1 MSMEQQV
8 DNVPVDQVDTGAL
21 ENNVVEEA
29 VSDDFFADLDRS
41 VNSGILEEADTS
53 VSSASGDNKPQ
64 HVQGEGQTQGQE
76 QVETLKQ
83 RYADSSKEGK
93 RLSGKLN
100 ELEPYVPI
108 INAMKDDP
116 NLVTHVRNY
125 FEGGGQ
131 APKNMK
137 EQLKLDEDFVFDP
150 DEAVSEP
157 DSDSAR
163 VLQSTIDGVVQKR
176 LSDTLGKQK
185 AENQRLSQE
194 SDFRQR
200 YEMNEDEWTDFRDF
214 AKQKTLTLDD
224 IYYLKNRESRE
235 TNIAKDASTQVA
247 QQMKNVNVRPQS
259 LATSGS
265 QEVEASQDDQL
276 FNSILGID
284 KDLESA
290 FG

>member
-1 MSMEQQV
+1 MEQQV
-8 DNVPVDQVDTGAL
+8 DNAPLNQVDIGAL
-21 ENNVVEEA
+21 EDNVTEEA

-64 HVQGEGQTQGQE
+64 NVKGEGQTQSQNDD
-76 QVETLKQ
+76 VETLKQ

-100 ELEPYVPI
+100 ELEPFLPI

-150 DEAVSEP
+150 DEAVS
-157 DSDSAR
+157 DQSSDSAK
-163 VLQSTIDGVVQKR
+163 VLQATIDGVVQKR
-176 LSDTLGKQK
+176 LNNTLSKQK
-185 AENQRLSQE
+185 AENKRLSQE
-194 SDFRQR
+194 SEFRQK
-200 YEMNEDEWTDFRDF
+200 YNMNEGEWDDFKTF
-214 AKQKTLTLDD
+214 AKTKTLSLDD

-235 TNIAKDASTQVA
+235 TNIAKDASNQVA
-247 QQMKNVNVRPQS
+247 QQMKNVNERPQS

-265 QEVEASQDDQL
+265 QQVEVSQNDQL
-276 FNSILGID
+276 FDSILGID

>member
-1 MSMEQQV
+1 MSMETQV
-8 DNVPVDQVDTGAL
+8 DNTLEQSDVLESNTAEQTVP
-21 ENNVVEEA
+21 
-29 VSDDFFADLDRS
+29 DDFFAQLDNS

-53 VSSASGDNKPQ
+53 VSSTSGDNKPQ
-64 HVQGEGQTQGQE
+64 NSKVEGQKQSQDE
-76 QVETLKQ
+76 VETLRQ

-93 RLSGKLN
+93 RLNGRLN

-116 NLVTHVRNY
+116 NLVSHVRNY

-137 EQLKLDEDFVFDP
+137 EELKLDEDFIFDP

-157 DSDSAR
+157 GSDSAK
-163 VLQSTIDGVVQKR
+163 VLNATIDGVVQQR
-176 LSDTLGKQK
+176 LNDTLGRQK
-185 AENQRLSQE
+185 TENKRLSQE

-200 YEMNEDEWTDFRDF
+200 FEMSEDEWGDFKTF
-214 AKQKTLTLDD
+214 AKNKTLSLDD

-247 QQMKNVNVRPQS
+247 QQMKNVNERPQS
-259 LATSGS
+259 LATTGS
-265 QEVEASQDDQL
+265 QEVETSQEDQL
-276 FNSILGID
+276 FDSILGID
-284 KDLESA
+284 KHLESA

>member
-1 MSMEQQV
+1 MEQQV
-8 DNVPVDQVDTGAL
+8 DNASVDQVDIGAL
-21 ENNVVEEA
+21 EDNVTEEA

-64 HVQGEGQTQGQE
+64 NVKGEGQTQSQNDD
-76 QVETLKQ
+76 VETLKQ

-100 ELEPYVPI
+100 ELEPFLPI

-150 DEAVSEP
+150 DEAVS
-157 DSDSAR
+157 DQSSDSAK
-163 VLQSTIDGVVQKR
+163 VLQATIDGVVQKR
-176 LSDTLGKQK
+176 LNNTLSKQK
-185 AENQRLSQE
+185 AENKRLSQE
-194 SDFRQR
+194 SEFRQK
-200 YEMNEDEWTDFRDF
+200 YNMNEGEWDDFKTF
-214 AKQKTLTLDD
+214 AKTKTLSLDD

-235 TNIAKDASTQVA
+235 TNIAKDASNQVA
-247 QQMKNVNVRPQS
+247 QQMKNVNERPQS

-265 QEVEASQDDQL
+265 QQVEVSQNDQL
-276 FNSILGID
+276 FDSILGLD

>member
-1 MSMEQQV
+1 MEQQV
-8 DNVPVDQVDTGAL
+8 DNASVDQVDIGAL
-21 ENNVVEEA
+21 EDNVTEEA

-64 HVQGEGQTQGQE
+64 NVKGEGQTQSQDND
-76 QVETLKQ
+76 VETLKQ

-100 ELEPYVPI
+100 ELEPFLPI

-150 DEAVSEP
+150 DEAVS
-157 DSDSAR
+157 DQSSDSAK
-163 VLQSTIDGVVQKR
+163 VLQATIDGVVQKR
-176 LSDTLGKQK
+176 LNSTLSKQK
-185 AENQRLSQE
+185 AENRKLSQE
-194 SDFRQR
+194 SEFRQK
-200 YEMNEDEWTDFRDF
+200 YNMNESEWDDFKTF
-214 AKQKTLTLDD
+214 AKTKNLTLDD

-235 TNIAKDASTQVA
+235 TNIAKDASNQVA
-247 QQMKNVNVRPQS
+247 QQMKNVNERPQS

-265 QEVEASQDDQL
+265 QQVETSQDDQL

>member
-1 MSMEQQV
+1 M
-8 DNVPVDQVDTGAL
+8 
-21 ENNVVEEA
+21 
-29 VSDDFFADLDRS
+29 R
-41 VNSGILEEADTS
+41 
-53 VSSASGDNKPQ
+53 
-64 HVQGEGQTQGQE
+64 
-76 QVETLKQ
+76 Q

-93 RLSGKLN
+93 RLNGRLN

-116 NLVTHVRNY
+116 NLVSHVRNY

-157 DSDSAR
+157 GSDSAK
-163 VLQSTIDGVVQKR
+163 VLNATIDGVVQQR
-176 LSDTLGKQK
+176 LNDTLGRQK
-185 AENQRLSQE
+185 TENKRLSQE

-200 YEMNEDEWTDFRDF
+200 FEMSEDEWGDFKTF
-214 AKQKTLTLDD
+214 AKNKTLTLDD

-247 QQMKNVNVRPQS
+247 QQMKNVNERPQS
-259 LATSGS
+259 LATTGS
-265 QEVEASQDDQL
+265 QEVETSQDDQL

-284 KDLESA
+284 KELESA

>member
-1 MSMEQQV
+1 MQQQV
-8 DNVPVDQVDTGAL
+8 DNASLNEVNIGAL
-21 ENNVVEEA
+21 EDNVTEEA

-64 HVQGEGQTQGQE
+64 SVQGEVQTQSQDN
-76 QVETLKQ
+76 VETLKQ

-163 VLQSTIDGVVQKR
+163 VLQSTIDGVVQRR

-200 YEMNEDEWTDFRDF
+200 YEMNEDEWNDFRSF

-247 QQMKNVNVRPQS
+247 QQMKNVNERPQS

-265 QEVEASQDDQL
+265 QQVESSQDDQL

>member
-1 MSMEQQV
+1 MEQQV
-8 DNVPVDQVDTGAL
+8 DNAPLNQVDIGAL
-21 ENNVVEEA
+21 EDNVTEEA

-64 HVQGEGQTQGQE
+64 NVKGEGQTQSQNDD
-76 QVETLKQ
+76 VETLKQ

-100 ELEPYVPI
+100 ELEPFLPI

-150 DEAVSEP
+150 DEAVS
-157 DSDSAR
+157 DQNSDSAK
-163 VLQSTIDGVVQKR
+163 VLQATIDGVVQKR
-176 LSDTLGKQK
+176 LNNTLNKQK
-185 AENQRLSQE
+185 AENKRLSQE
-194 SDFRQR
+194 SEFRQK
-200 YEMNEDEWTDFRDF
+200 YNMNEGEWDDFKTF
-214 AKQKTLTLDD
+214 AKTKTLSLDD

-235 TNIAKDASTQVA
+235 TNIAKDASNQVA
-247 QQMKNVNVRPQS
+247 QQMKNVNERPQS

-265 QEVEASQDDQL
+265 QQVEASQDDQL

>member
-1 MSMEQQV
+1 MEQQV
-8 DNVPVDQVDTGAL
+8 DNASVDQVDIGAL
-21 ENNVVEEA
+21 EDNVTEEA

-157 DSDSAR
+157 GSDSAK
-163 VLQSTIDGVVQKR
+163 VLQSTIDGVVQRR

-200 YEMNEDEWTDFRDF
+200 YEMNEDEWDDFRSF

-247 QQMKNVNVRPQS
+247 QQMKNVTVRPQS

-265 QEVEASQDDQL
+265 QEVESSQDDQL

>member
-8 DNVPVDQVDTGAL
+8 DNASVDQVDIGAL
-21 ENNVVEEA
+21 EDNVTEEA

-131 APKNMK
+131 TPKNMK

-150 DEAVSEP
+150 DEAVSDP
-157 DSDSAR
+157 GSDSAR

-176 LSDTLGKQK
+176 LSDTLGRQK

-200 YEMNEDEWTDFRDF
+200 YEMNEDEWSDFRDF

-247 QQMKNVNVRPQS
+247 QQMKNVNERPQS
-259 LATSGS
+259 LATTGS
-265 QEVEASQDDQL
+265 QQVESSQEDQL

>member
-1 MSMEQQV
+1 MEQQV

-157 DSDSAR
+157 GSDSAR
-163 VLQSTIDGVVQKR
+163 VLQSTIDGVVQRR

>member
-1 MSMEQQV
+1 MEQQV
-8 DNVPVDQVDTGAL
+8 DNASVEQVDIGAL
-21 ENNVVEEA
+21 EDNVTEEA

-200 YEMNEDEWTDFRDF
+200 YEMNEDEWNDFRSF

>member
-1 MSMEQQV
+1 MEQQV

>member
-1 MSMEQQV
+1 MEQEV
-8 DNVPVDQVDTGAL
+8 DNVLADTSTL
-21 ENNVVEEA
+21 ENNVVEETA
-29 VSDDFFADLDRS
+29 PDDFFAQLDSS
-41 VNSGILEEADTS
+41 VNSGILEEADTF

-64 HVQGEGQTQGQE
+64 NVQGEGQKQSQE
-76 QVETLKQ
+76 DVETLRQ
-83 RYADSSKEGK
+83 RYSDSSKEGK
-93 RLSGKLN
+93 RLNGRLT
-100 ELEPYVPI
+100 ELQPYMPI

-131 APKNMK
+131 TPKNMK

-150 DEAVSEP
+150 DEAVSDN
-157 DSDSAR
+157 DSDSAK
-163 VLQSTIDGVVQKR
+163 VLQATIDGVVQKR
-176 LSDTLGKQK
+176 LGDTLNKQK
-185 AENQRLSQE
+185 VENQRLSQE

-200 YEMNEDEWTDFRDF
+200 YEMNEDEWGDFRDF
-214 AKQKTLTLDD
+214 AKTKTLTLDD

-247 QQMKNVNVRPQS
+247 QQMKSVNQRPQS

-265 QEVEASQDDQL
+265 QEVESSTEDQL

>member
-1 MSMEQQV
+1 MEQQV
-8 DNVPVDQVDTGAL
+8 DNAPLNQVDIGAL
-21 ENNVVEEA
+21 EDNVTEEA
-29 VSDDFFADLDRS
+29 VSDDFFADLDKS

-64 HVQGEGQTQGQE
+64 NVKGEGQTQSQNDD
-76 QVETLKQ
+76 VETLKQ

-100 ELEPYVPI
+100 ELEPFLPI

-150 DEAVSEP
+150 DEAVS
-157 DSDSAR
+157 DQNSDSAK
-163 VLQSTIDGVVQKR
+163 VLQATIDGVVQKR
-176 LSDTLGKQK
+176 LNNTLSKQK
-185 AENQRLSQE
+185 AENKRLSQE
-194 SDFRQR
+194 SEFRQK
-200 YEMNEDEWTDFRDF
+200 YNMNEGEWNDFKTF
-214 AKQKTLTLDD
+214 AKTKTLSLDD

-235 TNIAKDASTQVA
+235 TNIAKDASNQVA
-247 QQMKNVNVRPQS
+247 QQMKNVNERPQS

-265 QEVEASQDDQL
+265 QQVEVSQNDQL
-276 FNSILGID
+276 FDSILGID
-284 KDLESA
+284 KELESA

>member
-1 MSMEQQV
+1 MEQEV
-8 DNVPVDQVDTGAL
+8 DNVLADTSTL
-21 ENNVVEEA
+21 ENNVVEETA
-29 VSDDFFADLDRS
+29 PDDFFAQLDSS
-41 VNSGILEEADTS
+41 VNSGILEEADTF

-64 HVQGEGQTQGQE
+64 HVQGEGQKQSQE
-76 QVETLKQ
+76 DVETLRQ
-83 RYADSSKEGK
+83 RYSDSSKEGK
-93 RLSGKLN
+93 RLNGQLN
-100 ELEPYVPI
+100 ELQPYMPI

-131 APKNMK
+131 TPKNMK

-150 DEAVSEP
+150 DEAVSDN
-157 DSDSAR
+157 DSDSAK
-163 VLQSTIDGVVQKR
+163 VLQATIDGVVQKR
-176 LSDTLGKQK
+176 LGDTLNKQK
-185 AENQRLSQE
+185 VENQRLSQE

-200 YEMNEDEWTDFRDF
+200 YEMNEDEWGDFRDF
-214 AKQKTLTLDD
+214 AKTKTLTLDD

-247 QQMKNVNVRPQS
+247 QQMKNVNQRPQS

-265 QEVEASQDDQL
+265 QEVESSSEDQL
-276 FNSILGID
+276 FDSILGID
-284 KDLESA
+284 NDLESA

>member
-1 MSMEQQV
+1 MEQQV

-64 HVQGEGQTQGQE
+64 ISKGEGQTQSPSE
-76 QVETLKQ
+76 VETLKQ

-137 EQLKLDEDFVFDP
+137 EQLKLDDDFVFDP

-200 YEMNEDEWTDFRDF
+200 YEMNEDEWDDFRSF

-247 QQMKNVNVRPQS
+247 QQMKNVNERPQS
-259 LATSGS
+259 LATTGS
-265 QEVEASQDDQL
+265 QQVESSQDDQL

>member
-1 MSMEQQV
+1 MSMETQV
-8 DNVPVDQVDTGAL
+8 DNTL
-21 ENNVVEEA
+21 EQ
-29 VSDDFFADLDRS
+29 SDVLESNTAEQADSGDFFAQLDNS

-53 VSSASGDNKPQ
+53 VSSTSGDNKPQ
-64 HVQGEGQTQGQE
+64 NSKVEGQKQSPDE
-76 QVETLKQ
+76 VETLRQ

-93 RLSGKLN
+93 RLNGRLN

-116 NLVTHVRNY
+116 NLVSHVRNY

-157 DSDSAR
+157 GSDSAK
-163 VLQSTIDGVVQKR
+163 VLNATIDGVVQQR
-176 LSDTLGKQK
+176 LNDTLGRQK
-185 AENQRLSQE
+185 TENKRLSQE

-200 YEMNEDEWTDFRDF
+200 FEMGEDEWGDFKTF
-214 AKQKTLTLDD
+214 AKNKTLTLDD

-247 QQMKNVNVRPQS
+247 QQMKNVNERPQS
-259 LATSGS
+259 LATTGS
-265 QEVEASQDDQL
+265 QEVENSQEDQL
-276 FNSILGID
+276 FDSILGID
-284 KDLESA
+284 KHLESA

>member
-8 DNVPVDQVDTGAL
+8 DNASVDQVDIGAL
-21 ENNVVEEA
+21 EDNVTEEA

-64 HVQGEGQTQGQE
+64 NVKGEGQTQGQDE
-76 QVETLKQ
+76 VETLKQ

-150 DEAVSEP
+150 DEAVS
-157 DSDSAR
+157 DQNSDSAK
-163 VLQSTIDGVVQKR
+163 VLQATIDGVVQKR
-176 LSDTLGKQK
+176 LNNTLSKQK
-185 AENQRLSQE
+185 AENKRLSQE
-194 SDFRQR
+194 SEFRQK
-200 YEMNEDEWTDFRDF
+200 YNMNEGEWDDFKTF
-214 AKQKTLTLDD
+214 AKTKTL
-224 IYYLKNRESRE
+224 
-235 TNIAKDASTQVA
+235 
-247 QQMKNVNVRPQS
+247 
-259 LATSGS
+259 
-265 QEVEASQDDQL
+265 
-276 FNSILGID
+276 
-284 KDLESA
+284 
-290 FG
+290 

>member
-1 MSMEQQV
+1 MSMETQV
-8 DNVPVDQVDTGAL
+8 DNTLEQSDVLESNTAEQTVP
-21 ENNVVEEA
+21 
-29 VSDDFFADLDRS
+29 DDFFAQLDNS

-53 VSSASGDNKPQ
+53 VSSTSGDNKPQ
-64 HVQGEGQTQGQE
+64 NSKVEGQKQSQDE
-76 QVETLKQ
+76 VETLRQ

-93 RLSGKLN
+93 RLNGRLN

-116 NLVTHVRNY
+116 NLVSHVRNY

-137 EQLKLDEDFVFDP
+137 EELKLDEDFIFDP

-157 DSDSAR
+157 SSDSAR
-163 VLQSTIDGVVQKR
+163 VLNATIDGVVQQR
-176 LSDTLGKQK
+176 LNDTLGRQK
-185 AENQRLSQE
+185 TENKRLSQE

-200 YEMNEDEWTDFRDF
+200 FEMGEDEWDDFKTF
-214 AKQKTLTLDD
+214 AKNKTLSLDD

-247 QQMKNVNVRPQS
+247 QQMKNVNERPQS
-259 LATSGS
+259 LATTGS
-265 QEVEASQDDQL
+265 QEVETSQEDQL
-276 FNSILGID
+276 FDSILGID
-284 KDLESA
+284 KHLESA

>member
-1 MSMEQQV
+1 MEQQV

-163 VLQSTIDGVVQKR
+163 VLQSTIDGVVQRR

-265 QEVEASQDDQL
+265 QQVESSQDDQL

>member
-1 MSMEQQV
+1 MEQQV
-8 DNVPVDQVDTGAL
+8 DNAPLNQVDIGAL
-21 ENNVVEEA
+21 EDNVTEEA

-64 HVQGEGQTQGQE
+64 NVKGEGQTQSQNDD
-76 QVETLKQ
+76 VETLKQ

-100 ELEPYVPI
+100 ELEPFLPI

-150 DEAVSEP
+150 DEAVS
-157 DSDSAR
+157 DQNSDSAK
-163 VLQSTIDGVVQKR
+163 VLQATIDGVVQKR
-176 LSDTLGKQK
+176 LNNTLSKQK
-185 AENQRLSQE
+185 AENKRLSQE
-194 SDFRQR
+194 SEFRQK
-200 YEMNEDEWTDFRDF
+200 YNMNEGEWDDFKTF
-214 AKQKTLTLDD
+214 AKTKTLSLDD

-235 TNIAKDASTQVA
+235 TNIAKDASNQVA
-247 QQMKNVNVRPQS
+247 QQMKNVNERPQS

-265 QEVEASQDDQL
+265 QQVEVSQNDQL
-276 FNSILGID
+276 FDSILGLD

>member
-1 MSMEQQV
+1 MEQQV
-8 DNVPVDQVDTGAL
+8 DNAPLNQVDIGAL
-21 ENNVVEEA
+21 EDNVTEEA

-64 HVQGEGQTQGQE
+64 NVKGEGQTQSQDND
-76 QVETLKQ
+76 VETLKQ

-100 ELEPYVPI
+100 ELEPFLPI

-150 DEAVSEP
+150 DEAVS
-157 DSDSAR
+157 DQSSDSAK
-163 VLQSTIDGVVQKR
+163 VLQATIDGVVQKR
-176 LSDTLGKQK
+176 LNSTLSKQK
-185 AENQRLSQE
+185 AENRKLSQE
-194 SDFRQR
+194 SEFRQK
-200 YEMNEDEWTDFRDF
+200 YNMNEGEWDDFKTF
-214 AKQKTLTLDD
+214 AKTKNLTLDD

-235 TNIAKDASTQVA
+235 TNIAKDASNQVA
-247 QQMKNVNVRPQS
+247 QQMKNVNERPQS

-265 QEVEASQDDQL
+265 QQVETSQDDQL

>member
-1 MSMEQQV
+1 MEEQKV
-8 DNVPVDQVDTGAL
+8 DNVLVDQVDTNAL
-21 ENNVVEEA
+21 ENNLKEEA

-53 VSSASGDNKPQ
+53 VSSTSGDNKPQ
-64 HVQGEGQTQGQE
+64 SVQGEGQTQSQDN
-76 QVETLKQ
+76 VETLKQ

-131 APKNMK
+131 TPKNMK

-150 DEAVSEP
+150 DEAVSDES
-157 DSDSAR
+157 SDSAK
-163 VLQSTIDGVVQKR
+163 VLQATIDGVVQKR
-176 LSDTLGKQK
+176 LNTTLGRQK
-185 AENQRLSQE
+185 AENKRLSNE
-194 SDFRQR
+194 SEFRQKYNMNEGEWDDFR
-200 YEMNEDEWTDFRDF
+200 TF
-214 AKQKTLTLDD
+214 AKTKTLSLDD

-235 TNIAKDASTQVA
+235 TNIAKDASNQVA
-247 QQMKNVNVRPQS
+247 QQMKNVNERPQS

-265 QEVEASQDDQL
+265 QQVEVSQNDQL
-276 FNSILGID
+276 FDSILGID

>member
-1 MSMEQQV
+1 MEQQV
-8 DNVPVDQVDTGAL
+8 DNASVDQVDIGAL
-21 ENNVVEEA
+21 EDNVVEEA

-265 QEVEASQDDQL
+265 QEVESSQDDQL

>member
-1 MSMEQQV
+1 MEQQV
-8 DNVPVDQVDTGAL
+8 DNAPIDQIDTGAL
-21 ENNVVEEA
+21 ENNVQEEA
-29 VSDDFFADLDRS
+29 VPNDFFAQLDKS
-41 VNSGILEEADTS
+41 VTS

-64 HVQGEGQTQGQE
+64 ISKGEGQTQSPSE
-76 QVETLKQ
+76 VETLKQ

-93 RLSGKLN
+93 RLNNRLN
-100 ELEPYVPI
+100 ELEPFMPV

-116 NLVTHVRNY
+116 NLVSHVRNY

-131 APKNMK
+131 TPKNMK

-150 DEAVSEP
+150 DEAVS
-157 DSDSAR
+157 DQSSDSAK
-163 VLQSTIDGVVQKR
+163 VLQATIDGVVQKR
-176 LSDTLGKQK
+176 LSDTLGRQK
-185 AENQRLSQE
+185 AENKRLSQE
-194 SDFRQR
+194 SEFRQKYNMNEGEWNDFR
-200 YEMNEDEWTDFRDF
+200 TF
-214 AKQKTLTLDD
+214 AKTKTLSLDD

-247 QQMKNVNVRPQS
+247 QQMKSVNGRPQS

-265 QEVEASQDDQL
+265 QQVESSQEDQL
-276 FNSILGID
+276 FDSILGID

>member
-8 DNVPVDQVDTGAL
+8 DNASVDQVDIGAL
-21 ENNVVEEA
+21 EDNVVEEA

-157 DSDSAR
+157 GSDSAR

-247 QQMKNVNVRPQS
+247 QQMKNVNERPQS
-259 LATSGS
+259 LATTGS
-265 QEVEASQDDQL
+265 QQVESSQEDQL

>member
-1 MSMEQQV
+1 MSMETQV
-8 DNVPVDQVDTGAL
+8 DNTL
-21 ENNVVEEA
+21 EQSDVLESNTAEQA
-29 VSDDFFADLDRS
+29 APDDFFAQLDNS

-53 VSSASGDNKPQ
+53 VSSTSGDNKPQ
-64 HVQGEGQTQGQE
+64 NSKVEGQKQSPDE
-76 QVETLKQ
+76 VETLRQ

-93 RLSGKLN
+93 RLNGRLN

-116 NLVTHVRNY
+116 NLVSHVRNY

-137 EQLKLDEDFVFDP
+137 EELKLDEDFVFDP

-157 DSDSAR
+157 GSDSAK
-163 VLQSTIDGVVQKR
+163 VLNATIDGVVQQR
-176 LSDTLGKQK
+176 LNDTLGRQK
-185 AENQRLSQE
+185 TENKRLSQE

-200 YEMNEDEWTDFRDF
+200 FEMGEDEWGDFKTF
-214 AKQKTLTLDD
+214 AKNKTLTLDD

-247 QQMKNVNVRPQS
+247 QQMKNVNERPQS
-259 LATSGS
+259 LATTGS
-265 QEVEASQDDQL
+265 QEVENSQEDQL
-276 FNSILGID
+276 FDSILGID
-284 KDLESA
+284 KHLESA

>member
-1 MSMEQQV
+1 MEQEV
-8 DNVPVDQVDTGAL
+8 DNVLADTSTL
-21 ENNVVEEA
+21 ENNVVEETA
-29 VSDDFFADLDRS
+29 PDDFFAQLDSS
-41 VNSGILEEADTS
+41 VNSGILEEADTF

-64 HVQGEGQTQGQE
+64 HVQGEGQKQSQE
-76 QVETLKQ
+76 DVETLRQ
-83 RYADSSKEGK
+83 RYSDSSKEGK
-93 RLSGKLN
+93 RLNGQLN
-100 ELEPYVPI
+100 ELQPYMPI

-131 APKNMK
+131 TPKNMK

-150 DEAVSEP
+150 DEAVSDN
-157 DSDSAR
+157 DSDSAK
-163 VLQSTIDGVVQKR
+163 VLQATIDGVVQKR
-176 LSDTLGKQK
+176 LGDTLNKQK
-185 AENQRLSQE
+185 VENQRLSQE

-200 YEMNEDEWTDFRDF
+200 YEMNEDEWGDFRDF
-214 AKQKTLTLDD
+214 AKTKTLTLDD

-247 QQMKNVNVRPQS
+247 QQMKSVNQRPQS

-265 QEVEASQDDQL
+265 QEVESSTEDQL

>member
-1 MSMEQQV
+1 MEQEV
-8 DNVPVDQVDTGAL
+8 DNVLADTSTL
-21 ENNVVEEA
+21 ENNVVEETA
-29 VSDDFFADLDRS
+29 PDDFFAQLDNS
-41 VNSGILEEADTS
+41 VNSGILEEADTF

-64 HVQGEGQTQGQE
+64 NVQGEGQKQSQE
-76 QVETLKQ
+76 DVETLRQ
-83 RYADSSKEGK
+83 RYSDSSKEGK
-93 RLSGKLN
+93 RLNGRLT
-100 ELEPYVPI
+100 ELQPYMPI

-131 APKNMK
+131 TPKNMK

-150 DEAVSEP
+150 DEAVSDN
-157 DSDSAR
+157 DSDSAK
-163 VLQSTIDGVVQKR
+163 VLQATIDGVVQKR
-176 LSDTLGKQK
+176 LGDTLNKQK
-185 AENQRLSQE
+185 VENQRLSQE

-200 YEMNEDEWTDFRDF
+200 YEMNEDEWGDFRDF
-214 AKQKTLTLDD
+214 AKTKTLTLDD

-247 QQMKNVNVRPQS
+247 QQMKSVNQRPQS

-265 QEVEASQDDQL
+265 QEVESSTEDQL

>member
-8 DNVPVDQVDTGAL
+8 DNASVEEVDIGAL
-21 ENNVVEEA
+21 EDNVTEEA

-131 APKNMK
+131 TPKNMK

-157 DSDSAR
+157 GSDSAR
-163 VLQSTIDGVVQKR
+163 VLQSTIDGVVQRR

-200 YEMNEDEWTDFRDF
+200 YEMNEDEWGDFRDF

-247 QQMKNVNVRPQS
+247 QQMKNVNERPQS
-259 LATSGS
+259 LATTGS
-265 QEVEASQDDQL
+265 QQVESSQEDQL

>member
-1 MSMEQQV
+1 MEQQV
-8 DNVPVDQVDTGAL
+8 DNASVEQVDIGAL
-21 ENNVVEEA
+21 EDNVTEEA

-64 HVQGEGQTQGQE
+64 SVQGEVQTQSQDN
-76 QVETLKQ
+76 VETLKQ

-200 YEMNEDEWTDFRDF
+200 YEMNEDEWGDFRDF

-265 QEVEASQDDQL
+265 QEVESSQDDQL

>member
-265 QEVEASQDDQL
+265 QEVESSQDDQL

>member
-1 MSMEQQV
+1 MEQEV
-8 DNVPVDQVDTGAL
+8 DNVLADTSTL
-21 ENNVVEEA
+21 ENNVVEETA
-29 VSDDFFADLDRS
+29 PDDFFAQLDSS
-41 VNSGILEEADTS
+41 VNSGILEEADTF

-64 HVQGEGQTQGQE
+64 HVQGEGQKQSQE
-76 QVETLKQ
+76 DVETLRQ
-83 RYADSSKEGK
+83 RYSDSSKEGK
-93 RLSGKLN
+93 RLNGQLN
-100 ELEPYVPI
+100 ELQPYMPI

-131 APKNMK
+131 TPKNMK

-150 DEAVSEP
+150 DEAVSDN
-157 DSDSAR
+157 DSDSAK
-163 VLQSTIDGVVQKR
+163 VLQATIDGVVQKR
-176 LSDTLGKQK
+176 LGDTLNKQK
-185 AENQRLSQE
+185 VENQRLSQE

-200 YEMNEDEWTDFRDF
+200 YEMNEDEWGDFRDF
-214 AKQKTLTLDD
+214 AKTKTLTLDD

-247 QQMKNVNVRPQS
+247 QQMKNVNQRPQS

-265 QEVEASQDDQL
+265 QEVESSSEDQL
-276 FNSILGID
+276 FDSILGIN